1 MTCHPKSGGCGYE
14 FCWLCRG
21 PWSEHGSETGGYYAC
36 NKYDSSTAKQE
47 DETVATIKTELDAYM
62 FYFHRYESH
71 HNAMK
76 IADEQRRNAEAKS
89 LELMEEFG
97 VRSQD
102 TKFLMEATEQLL
114 ANRRCLKYSYI
125 YGYYLKGSSE
135 KALFEYL
142 QEDLEKHTN
151 KLSELYERNLVDF
164 QLKPGSGT
172 SQGERKLSTSTGSST
187 SSAGTSNGTN
197 YEEFVKW
204 KESVTNYVRVTA
216 GFLDKFVSGVAQ
228 GLDMVH

>member
-1 MTCHPKSGGCGYE
+1 MVRAHIFFKVILNSPVSE

-36 NKYDSSTAKQE
+36 NKYNSSTAKQE
-47 DETVATIKTELDAYM
+47 DESAASIKNELDAYM

-76 IADEQRRNAEAKS
+76 IADEQRRNAEARS
-89 LELMEEFG
+89 MELMEQFS
-97 VRSQD
+97 VRAQD

-135 KALFEYL
+135 KSLFEYL

-151 KLSELYERNLVDF
+151 KLSELYERNFNNQSTLEDF
-164 QLKPGSGT
+164 T
-172 SQGERKLSTSTGSST
+172 R
-187 SSAGTSNGTN
+187 
-197 YEEFVKW
+197 W
-204 KESVTNYVRVTA
+204 KESVANYIRVTA
-216 GFLDKFVSGVAQ
+216 GFLDKFVSGVAH
-228 GLDMVH
+228 GLDVVH